1 MKKRICAALIVM
13 ILWCVLPLTCMTIMA
28 ANDDM
33 AFSFDLA
40 VDGKDTKEVQTG
52 DIITVV
58 LRLKRT
64 DASDSY
70 QMYAMQDEIRY
81 DSTFLELVEGSAV
94 LGKGI
99 VSTDIAMVD
108 QYREFYMNYLSI
120 SGGEKWN
127 AETLVGS
134 VQFKVIGVSGVTKIT
149 SEDYLVSVK
158 DGSDSYS
165 CDANEVTVVIST
177 ECTVSFKSN
186 GGSEIAD
193 QTVVFGEKII
203 CPKDPVREG
212 YVFSGWYADIHLT
225 DEWDFEKDVV
235 EGNMSLYAK
244 WTEKVSGGMDEESGT
259 DDKESDRESQEGED
273 NSLSEVPDTGDGY
286 SIIIWVTML
295 VLLVLVLLLW
305 IRNRKSKKA

>member
-1 MKKRICAALIVM
+1 MQKKICAALIVM
-13 ILWCVLPLTCMTIMA
+13 ILWCLLPLTCMTTMA

-33 AFSFDLA
+33 TFSFDLTI
-40 VDGKDTKEVQTG
+40 DGKDTIEVQTG

-64 DASDSY
+64 DASDLY

-94 LGKGI
+94 LGSGI
-99 VSTDIAMVD
+99 TSTDIAMVD
-108 QYREFYMNYLSI
+108 QYREFYMNYLSM

-127 AETLVGS
+127 ADTLVGS
-134 VQFKVIGVSGVTKIT
+134 IQFKVIGASGVTKIT

-158 DGSDSYS
+158 DGSDSYA

-203 CPKDPVREG
+203 RPADPVREG
-212 YVFSGWYADIHLT
+212 YRFEGWYSDIHLKNG
-225 DEWDFEKDVV
+225 WDFESHTVQ
-235 EGNMSLYAK
+235 GNMSLYAK
-244 WTEKVSGGMDEESGT
+244 W
-259 DDKESDRESQEGED
+259 
-273 NSLSEVPDTGDGY
+273 SEVGKKEDSSAPTEAASNGTVEDESNVISGAVPSGDDSY
-286 SIIIWVTML
+286 IMVWFCIAVFFILT
-295 VLLVLVLLLW
+295 LLILKYYK
-305 IRNRKSKKA
+305 RKKISK

>member
-1 MKKRICAALIVM
+1 MQKRIFAALIVM
-13 ILWCVLPLTCMTIMA
+13 ILWCLLPLTCMSTMA

-33 AFSFDLA
+33 TFSFDLT

-64 DASDSY
+64 DASEAY

-81 DSTFLELVEGSAV
+81 DSTFLELVEDSAV
-94 LGKGI
+94 LGSGI
-99 VSTDIAMVD
+99 TSTDIAMVD
-108 QYREFYMNYLSI
+108 QYREFYMNYLSM

-127 AETLVGS
+127 ADTLVGS
-134 VQFKVIGVSGVTKIT
+134 VQFKVIGASGVTKIT

-158 DGSDSYS
+158 DGSDSYA
-165 CDANEVTVVIST
+165 CEANEVTVVIST

-186 GGSEIAD
+186 GGSEIGN
-193 QTVVFGEKII
+193 QTVLFGEKITR
-203 CPKDPVREG
+203 PKDPVREG

-286 SIIIWVTML
+286 SIFIWGTML

>member
-1 MKKRICAALIVM
+1 MQKKICAAVIMM
-13 ILWCVLPLTCMTIMA
+13 ILWCLMPLTCMTTMA

-33 AFSFDLA
+33 TFFFDLT

-64 DASDSY
+64 DASEAY

-81 DSTFLELVEGSAV
+81 DSTFLKLVEGSAV

-99 VSTDIAMVD
+99 ASTDIAMVD
-108 QYREFYMNYLSI
+108 QYREFYMNYLSM

-127 AETLVGS
+127 ADTLIGS
-134 VQFKVIGVSGVTKIT
+134 VQFEVIGQSGVTKIT

-177 ECTVSFKSN
+177 ECTVSFKTN
-186 GGSEIAD
+186 GGNEIAD
-193 QTVVFGEKII
+193 RTVIFGEKITR
-203 CPKDPVREG
+203 PDDPVREG
-212 YVFSGWYADIHLT
+212 YQFDGWYRDVHLT
-225 DEWDFEKDVV
+225 DGWDFERDTVQ
-235 EGNMSLYAK
+235 GNISLYAK
-244 WTEKVSGGMDEESGT
+244 WSVVEENEDNTDNTVSGSA
-259 DDKESDRESQEGED
+259 
-273 NSLSEVPDTGDGY
+273 PTGDE
-286 SIIIWVTML
+286 SRIVVWCLIVIFL
-295 VLLVLVLLLW
+295 ILILFVLFSKFCKKLR
-305 IRNRKSKKA
+305 IKS

>member
-1 MKKRICAALIVM
+1 MQKKICAALIMM
-13 ILWCVLPLTCMTIMA
+13 ILWCLMPLTCMTTMA
-28 ANDDM
+28 VNDDM
-33 AFSFDLA
+33 TFSFDLT

-58 LRLKRT
+58 LKLKRT

-94 LGKGI
+94 LANGI

-108 QYREFYMNYLSI
+108 QYREFYMNYLSM

-127 AETLVGS
+127 ADTLIGS
-134 VQFKVIGVSGVTKIT
+134 VQFEVIGQSGVTKIT

-203 CPKDPVREG
+203 RPADPVREG
-212 YVFSGWYADIHLT
+212 YQFEGWYSDIHLKNA
-225 DEWDFEKDVV
+225 WDFENHTVQ
-235 EGNMSLYAK
+235 GNMSLYAK
-244 WTEKVSGGMDEESGT
+244 WSEKDDISASTEEASDDAIEDENNKISG
-259 DDKESDRESQEGED
+259 
-273 NSLSEVPDTGDGY
+273 EVPSGDNGH
-286 SIIIWVTML
+286 IVVWCWIAIFL
-295 VLLVLVLLLW
+295 ILILLLIFYYKW
-305 IRNRKSKKA
+305 RQKSDKGK

>member
-1 MKKRICAALIVM
+1 MQKKICAALIMM
-13 ILWCVLPLTCMTIMA
+13 ILWCLMPLTCMTTMA
-28 ANDDM
+28 VNDDM
-33 AFSFDLA
+33 TFSFDLT

-64 DASDSY
+64 DASEAY

-81 DSTFLELVEGSAV
+81 DSTFLKLVEGSAV

-99 VSTDIAMVD
+99 ASTDIAMVD
-108 QYREFYMNYLSI
+108 HYREFYMNYLSM

-127 AETLVGS
+127 ADTLIGS
-134 VQFKVIGVSGVTKIT
+134 VQFKVIGTSGVTKIT

-158 DGSDSYS
+158 DGSDSYI

-203 CPKDPVREG
+203 RPADPVREG
-212 YVFSGWYADIHLT
+212 YQFEGWYSDIHLKNA
-225 DEWDFEKDVV
+225 WDFENHTVQ
-235 EGNMSLYAK
+235 GNMSLYAK
-244 WTEKVSGGMDEESGT
+244 WSVAGEKEDSTQAKEGESDIVSSSVPTGDVSNIDVWWCIIAFVILFLLLILNFSWKKKTEK
-259 DDKESDRESQEGED
+259 
-273 NSLSEVPDTGDGY
+273 
-286 SIIIWVTML
+286 
-295 VLLVLVLLLW
+295 
-305 IRNRKSKKA
+305 